1 MNGVNLNVSVYNQ
14 NNRPAFN
21 GKINKKNLA
30 EMVNE
35 FGCQRPL
42 EFIQRQRSLDDQKE
56 TLMRRYISKFIEIF
70 SKEPK
75 DIKEFREKI
84 EKMVADGI
92 IDADYAATLLF
103 KKGNGRASTNKLV
116 ETANKASRQVYLDE
130 LRERDPELFKEVLRR
145 ESEERF
151 ALMSNWDIVKDFLKN
166 LEKKS

>member
-1 MNGVNLNVSVYNQ
+1 MNSVNLNTSVSNQ
-14 NNRPAFN
+14 NYQIAFN
-21 GKINKKNLA
+21 GKVNKKNLTKIVD
-30 EMVNE
+30 ELGFQMPQE
-35 FGCQRPL
+35 FILRQRPI
-42 EFIQRQRSLDDQKE
+42 EEQKE
-56 TLMRRYISKFIEIF
+56 TLMRRYISKFMEIF

-84 EKMVADGI
+84 EKMVADGV

-103 KKGNGRASTNKLV
+103 KKGKGRASTNKLV

-130 LRERDPELFKEVLRR
+130 LRKRDPELFKEVLRR
-145 ESEERF
+145 ESKERF